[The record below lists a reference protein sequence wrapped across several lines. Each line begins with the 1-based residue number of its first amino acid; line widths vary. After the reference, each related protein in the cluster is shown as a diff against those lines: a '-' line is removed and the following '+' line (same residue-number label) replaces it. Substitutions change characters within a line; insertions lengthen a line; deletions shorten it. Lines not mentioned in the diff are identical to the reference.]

1 MVAAGAIFL
10 FFTDIAKAALAFQS
24 RLRPLYG
31 RLTDSLAPTRR
42 DRPAQSRVLT
52 DQTLKVADDQRPQN
66 PGSAITIREL
76 ATPVFYHW
84 RKALIA
90 FLIPVVLALAAA
102 SLATPI
108 YTAQSRLLILLGDDY
123 VFRRAVGEDSTGNP
137 QTFDRA
143 QIVHAEMEILG
154 SREIREKTLNDIG
167 LTRVYP
173 KARQGAA
180 GMNAALEQ
188 LDRDL
193 TIQNVPQS
201 NTIEVRL
208 RHRDP
213 RVAAD
218 FVNRLVQNYI
228 ASRREI
234 FQRAD
239 SAAVTGQQ
247 RDLSD
252 QLATTEAQIADL
264 SNRYAIGDYDQE
276 IQGVQAQ
283 QTTLTAQL
291 AAQDQLIATA
301 AARAYRLAQQLRGSS
316 AVIALNTDAAR
327 SQQVTALTEN
337 LMLLRERR
345 RVAGARYADG
355 YPLVVELD
363 RQIADLEGQIAAAPQ
378 SQTELVRSGPNPVSQ
393 QIETQ
398 LASTRGEL
406 AGLQSGRSQLAQAL
420 GAARQRLASLVEIG
434 PRYRELVR
442 QRTLT
447 ETAYRSV
454 AENAEDSRLQ
464 SSIAGAN
471 ANVRV
476 IEAAQPP
483 TKARTGRLLILAAGL
498 VVGALAALAVIIV
511 SAAASP
517 VLLTPR
523 DAEVRLRTPVLA
535 TVPMGGEDDDPLPRW
550 RPLTSR
556 LTADQAALILRRMKE
571 TSDDQAV
578 LAIVGPEDGVG
589 VTSMGLDLAMASAF
603 RSGVPTLLI
612 DAEPIDSGGVAMA
625 IHGLGGRLTNIEGN
639 PYVLRVEDSNLYV
652 TTPMTRAGSNI
663 SEARWRNFIDGVKPR
678 FPVVVIDTPSLQRS
692 SAALLLA
699 PLADL
704 SLIVVEAEETR
715 TAVAANLIERV
726 ASAGGTVAGLILNM
740 RRFHIPRFIYD
751 RI

>member
-1 MVAAGAIFL
+1 M
-10 FFTDIAKAALAFQS
+10 
-24 RLRPLYG
+24 
-31 RLTDSLAPTRR
+31 
-42 DRPAQSRVLT
+42 T
-52 DQTLKVADDQRPQN
+52 DQTLKLAEDQRPSKT
-66 PGSAITIREL
+66 GSAITIREL
-76 ATPVFYHW
+76 ATPAFYHW

-90 FLIPVVLALAAA
+90 FLIPVLLALAAA
-102 SLATPI
+102 TLAQPV

-123 VFRRAVGEDSTGNP
+123 VFRRAVGEDASGNP

-154 SREIREKTLNDIG
+154 SREIREKTLTDIG

-173 KARQGAA
+173 KARPGPA

-188 LDRDL
+188 LGRDL
-193 TIQNVPQS
+193 AIENVPQS

-239 SAAVTGQQ
+239 SAAVTDQQ
-247 RDLSD
+247 RGLSD
-252 QLATTEAQIADL
+252 QLAATEGQIADL

-276 IQGVQAQ
+276 IQGVQSQ

-301 AARAYRLAQQLRGSS
+301 AARANRLAQQLRDSA
-316 AVIALNTDAAR
+316 AVIALNTDDTR
-327 SQQVTALTEN
+327 SQQVTALTDN

-345 RVAGARYADG
+345 RVAAARYADG

-363 RQIADLEGQIAAAPQ
+363 RQIADLEAQIAAAPP
-378 SQTELVRSGPNPVSQ
+378 SQTALVRSGPNPVTQ

-398 LASTRGEL
+398 LATTRGEL
-406 AGLQSGRSQLAQAL
+406 AGLQSGRAQLADAL
-420 GAARQRLASLVEIG
+420 GAVRARLAGLVEIG
-434 PRYRELVR
+434 PRYRELTR

-498 VVGALAALAVIIV
+498 VVGTLAALAVVIV

-517 VLLTPR
+517 VMLTPR
-523 DAEVRLRTPVLA
+523 DAEVRLRAPVLA
-535 TVPMGGEDDDPLPRW
+535 TVPLGEEDDDPLPRW

-556 LTADQAALILRRMKE
+556 LTADQAALILRRLRE
-571 TSDDQAV
+571 TAPAHAALAV
-578 LAIVGPEDGVG
+578 IGPEDGVG
-589 VTSMGLDLAMASAF
+589 VTSIALDLAMASAF
-603 RSGVPTLLI
+603 RSGIETLLI
-612 DAEPIDSGGVAMA
+612 DAEPLADASVAMA
-625 IHGLGGRLTNIEGN
+625 IHALGGRLTNVPDN

-652 TTPMTRAGSNI
+652 TTPMTRTGSNI
-663 SEARWRNFIDGVKPR
+663 SEARWRSFVDGVKAR
-678 FPVVVIDTPSLQRS
+678 FPVVIVDTPSLHRS
-692 SAALLLA
+692 TAALLLA
-699 PLADL
+699 PLTDL
-704 SLIVVEAEETR
+704 SLIVIEAEETR

-726 ASAGGTVAGLILNM
+726 EAAGGAVAGVVMNM
-740 RRFHIPRFIYD
+740 RRFHIPRFIYT

>member
-1 MVAAGAIFL
+1 M
-10 FFTDIAKAALAFQS
+10 TDQ
-24 RLRPLYG
+24 
-31 RLTDSLAPTRR
+31 RLTDVDARR
-42 DRPAQSRVLT
+42 PDRPGLAV
-52 DQTLKVADDQRPQN
+52 
-66 PGSAITIREL
+66 TIRDL
-76 ATPVFYHW
+76 ATPIFYHW

-90 FLIPVVLALAAA
+90 FLIPLVLALAAA
-102 SLATPI
+102 SLAKPI

-123 VFRRAVGEDSTGNP
+123 VFRRAVGEDVSGNP

-154 SREIREKTLNDIG
+154 SRELREKTLNDIG

-173 KARQGAA
+173 EVGEDAA
-180 GMNAALEQ
+180 GMNLALEQ
-188 LDRDL
+188 LGRDL
-193 TIQNVPQS
+193 HIENVPQS

-213 RVAAD
+213 KVAAD

-228 ASRREI
+228 ASRRDI
-234 FQRAD
+234 FRRAD

-252 QLATTEAQIADL
+252 QLAATEALIADL

-276 IQGVQAQ
+276 VQGVQAQ

-291 AAQDQLIATA
+291 AAQDQLIAAA
-301 AARAYRLAQQLRGSS
+301 AARAERLSEQLRS
-316 AVIALNTDAAR
+316 APSVISLNTDEAR

-345 RVAGARYADG
+345 RVAGARYSEG

-363 RQIADLEGQIAAAPQ
+363 RQIADFEAQIAAAPQ
-378 SQTELVRSGPNPVSQ
+378 SQTALVRSGPNPVSQ

-398 LASTRGEL
+398 LATTRGEL
-406 AGLQSGRSQLAQAL
+406 AGLRSGRAQAAQAL
-420 GAARQRLASLVEIG
+420 QAARDRLAELVEIG

-454 AENAEDSRLQ
+454 AENAEDARLQ

-483 TKARTGRLLILAAGL
+483 SKARTGRALILAVGL
-498 VVGALAALAVIIV
+498 LLGGVAALAVIIV
-511 SAAASP
+511 STATSP
-517 VLLTPR
+517 VMLTPR
-523 DAEVRLRTPVLA
+523 DVESRLRTPVLA
-535 TVPMGGEDDDPLPRW
+535 AVPLSDDDEAPSPRW
-550 RPLTSR
+550 RPTLPR
-556 LTADQAALILRRMKE
+556 LTADQAALILRQLKAAAE
-571 TSDDQAV
+571 GSAV
-578 LAIVGPEDGVG
+578 MVVVGPEDGVG
-589 VTSMGLDLAMASAF
+589 ASSIAVDLAMASAF
-603 RSGVPTLLI
+603 RSGAPTLLI
-612 DAEPIDSGGVAMA
+612 DAEPVVDGGLAMA
-625 IHGLGGRLTNIEGN
+625 IHGRGARLASVADN
-639 PYVLRVEDSNLYV
+639 PYVMRVEDSNLHV

-663 SEARWRNFIDGVKPR
+663 SEARWRSFIEGVQPQ
-678 FPVVVIDTPSLQRS
+678 FQVVIIDAPSLQRS

-704 SLIVVEAEETR
+704 SLIVIEAEETR
-715 TAVAANLIERV
+715 TAVASNLIERV
-726 ASAGGTVAGLILNM
+726 TASGGTVAGVILNM
-740 RRFHIPRFIYD
+740 RRFHIPRFIYT

>member
-1 MVAAGAIFL
+1 M
-10 FFTDIAKAALAFQS
+10 
-24 RLRPLYG
+24 
-31 RLTDSLAPTRR
+31 
-42 DRPAQSRVLT
+42 T
-52 DQTLKVADDQRPQN
+52 DQTLKLAEDQRPSKT
-66 PGSAITIREL
+66 GSAITIREL
-76 ATPVFYHW
+76 ATPAFYHW

-90 FLIPVVLALAAA
+90 FLIPVLLALAAA
-102 SLATPI
+102 TLAQPV

-123 VFRRAVGEDSTGNP
+123 VFRRAVGEDASGNP

-154 SREIREKTLNDIG
+154 SREIREKTLTDIG
-167 LTRVYP
+167 LMRVYP
-173 KARQGAA
+173 KARSGPA

-188 LDRDL
+188 LGRDL
-193 TIQNVPQS
+193 AIENVPQS

-239 SAAVTGQQ
+239 SAAVTNQQ
-247 RDLSD
+247 RGLSD
-252 QLATTEAQIADL
+252 QLAATEAQIADL

-276 IQGVQAQ
+276 IQGVQSQ
-283 QTTLTAQL
+283 QTTQTAQL

-301 AARAYRLAQQLRGSS
+301 AARANRLAQQLRDSA
-316 AVIALNTDAAR
+316 AVIALNTDDTR
-327 SQQVTALTEN
+327 SQQVTALTDN

-345 RVAGARYADG
+345 RVAAARYADG

-363 RQIADLEGQIAAAPQ
+363 RQIADLEAQIAAAPP
-378 SQTELVRSGPNPVSQ
+378 SQTALVRSGPNPVTQ

-398 LASTRGEL
+398 LATTRGEL
-406 AGLQSGRSQLAQAL
+406 AGLQSGRAQLADAL
-420 GAARQRLASLVEIG
+420 GAVRARLAGLVEIG
-434 PRYRELVR
+434 PRYRELTR
-442 QRTLT
+442 QRSLT

-498 VVGALAALAVIIV
+498 AVGTLAALAVVIV

-517 VLLTPR
+517 VMLTPR
-523 DAEVRLRTPVLA
+523 DAEVRLRAPVLA
-535 TVPMGGEDDDPLPRW
+535 TVPLGEEDDDPLPRW

-556 LTADQAALILRRMKE
+556 LTADQAALILRRLRE
-571 TSDDQAV
+571 TAPAHAALAV
-578 LAIVGPEDGVG
+578 IGPEDGVG
-589 VTSMGLDLAMASAF
+589 VTSIALDLAMASAF
-603 RSGVPTLLI
+603 RSGIETLLI
-612 DAEPIDSGGVAMA
+612 DAEPLADASVAMA
-625 IHGLGGRLTNIEGN
+625 IHALGGRLTNVPDN

-652 TTPMTRAGSNI
+652 TTPMTRTGSNI
-663 SEARWRNFIDGVKPR
+663 SEARWRSFVDGVKAR
-678 FPVVVIDTPSLQRS
+678 FPVVIVDTPSLQRS

-699 PLADL
+699 PLTDL
-704 SLIVVEAEETR
+704 SLMVIEAEETR

-726 ASAGGTVAGLILNM
+726 EAAGGAVAGVVMNM
-740 RRFHIPRFIYD
+740 RRFHIPRFIYT

>member
-1 MVAAGAIFL
+1 M
-10 FFTDIAKAALAFQS
+10 
-24 RLRPLYG
+24 
-31 RLTDSLAPTRR
+31 
-42 DRPAQSRVLT
+42 T
-52 DQTLKVADDQRPQN
+52 DQTLKLAEDQRPSKT
-66 PGSAITIREL
+66 GSAITIREL
-76 ATPVFYHW
+76 ATPAFYHW

-90 FLIPVVLALAAA
+90 FLIPVLLALAAA
-102 SLATPI
+102 TLAQPV

-123 VFRRAVGEDSTGNP
+123 VFRRAVGEDASGNP

-154 SREIREKTLNDIG
+154 SREIREKTLTDIG

-173 KARQGAA
+173 KARPGPA

-188 LDRDL
+188 LGRDL
-193 TIQNVPQS
+193 AIENVPQS

-239 SAAVTGQQ
+239 SAAVTDQQ
-247 RDLSD
+247 RGLSD
-252 QLATTEAQIADL
+252 QLAATEAQIADL

-276 IQGVQAQ
+276 IQGVQSQ

-301 AARAYRLAQQLRGSS
+301 AARANRLAQQLRDSA
-316 AVIALNTDAAR
+316 AVIALNTDDTR
-327 SQQVTALTEN
+327 SQQVTALTDN

-345 RVAGARYADG
+345 RVAAARYADG

-363 RQIADLEGQIAAAPQ
+363 RQIADLEAQIAAAPP
-378 SQTELVRSGPNPVSQ
+378 SQTALVRSGPNPVTQ

-398 LASTRGEL
+398 LATTRGEL
-406 AGLQSGRSQLAQAL
+406 AGLQSGRAQLADAL
-420 GAARQRLASLVEIG
+420 GAVRARLAGLVEIG
-434 PRYRELVR
+434 PRYRELTR
-442 QRTLT
+442 QRSLT

-498 VVGALAALAVIIV
+498 VVGALAALAVVIV

-517 VLLTPR
+517 VMLTPR
-523 DAEVRLRTPVLA
+523 DAEVRLRAPVLA
-535 TVPMGGEDDDPLPRW
+535 TVPLGEEDDDPLPRW

-556 LTADQAALILRRMKE
+556 LTADQAALILRRLRE
-571 TSDDQAV
+571 TAPAHAALAV
-578 LAIVGPEDGVG
+578 IGPEDGVG
-589 VTSMGLDLAMASAF
+589 VTSIALDLAMASAF
-603 RSGVPTLLI
+603 RSGIETLLI
-612 DAEPIDSGGVAMA
+612 DAEPLADASVAMA
-625 IHGLGGRLTNIEGN
+625 IHALGGRLTNIPDN

-652 TTPMTRAGSNI
+652 TTPMTRTGSNI
-663 SEARWRNFIDGVKPR
+663 SEARWRSFVDGVKAR
-678 FPVVVIDTPSLQRS
+678 FPVVIVDTPSLHRS
-692 SAALLLA
+692 TAALLLA
-699 PLADL
+699 PLTDL
-704 SLIVVEAEETR
+704 SLIVIEAEETR

-726 ASAGGTVAGLILNM
+726 EAAGGAVAGVVMNM
-740 RRFHIPRFIYD
+740 RRFHIPRFIYT

>member
-1 MVAAGAIFL
+1 M
-10 FFTDIAKAALAFQS
+10 
-24 RLRPLYG
+24 
-31 RLTDSLAPTRR
+31 
-42 DRPAQSRVLT
+42 T
-52 DQTLKVADDQRPQN
+52 DQTLKLAEDQRPSKT
-66 PGSAITIREL
+66 GSAITIREL
-76 ATPVFYHW
+76 ATPAFYHW

-90 FLIPVVLALAAA
+90 FLIPVLLALAAA
-102 SLATPI
+102 TLAQPV

-123 VFRRAVGEDSTGNP
+123 VFRRAVGEDASGNP

-154 SREIREKTLNDIG
+154 SREIREKTLTDIG

-173 KARQGAA
+173 KARPGPA

-188 LDRDL
+188 LGRDL
-193 TIQNVPQS
+193 AIENVPQS

-239 SAAVTGQQ
+239 SAAVTDQQ
-247 RDLSD
+247 RGLSD
-252 QLATTEAQIADL
+252 QLAATEAQIADL

-276 IQGVQAQ
+276 IQGVQSQ

-301 AARAYRLAQQLRGSS
+301 AARANRLAQQLRDSA
-316 AVIALNTDAAR
+316 AVIALNTDDTR
-327 SQQVTALTEN
+327 SQQVTALTDN

-345 RVAGARYADG
+345 RVAAARYADG

-363 RQIADLEGQIAAAPQ
+363 RQIADLEAQIAAAPP
-378 SQTELVRSGPNPVSQ
+378 SQTALVRSGPNPVTQ

-398 LASTRGEL
+398 LATTRGEL
-406 AGLQSGRSQLAQAL
+406 AGLQSGRAQLADAL
-420 GAARQRLASLVEIG
+420 GDVRARLAGLVEIG
-434 PRYRELVR
+434 PRYRELTR

-483 TKARTGRLLILAAGL
+483 TKARTGRLLILAVGL
-498 VVGALAALAVIIV
+498 VVGTLTALAVVIV

-517 VLLTPR
+517 VMLTPR
-523 DAEVRLRTPVLA
+523 DAEVRLRAPVLA
-535 TVPMGGEDDDPLPRW
+535 TVPLGEEDDDPLPRW

-556 LTADQAALILRRMKE
+556 LTADQAALILRRLRE
-571 TSDDQAV
+571 TAPAHAALAV
-578 LAIVGPEDGVG
+578 IGPEDGVG
-589 VTSMGLDLAMASAF
+589 VTSIALDLAMASAF
-603 RSGVPTLLI
+603 RSGIETLLI
-612 DAEPIDSGGVAMA
+612 DAEPLADASVAMA
-625 IHGLGGRLTNIEGN
+625 IHALGGRLTNIPDN

-652 TTPMTRAGSNI
+652 TTPMTRTGSNI
-663 SEARWRNFIDGVKPR
+663 SEARWRSFVDGVKAR
-678 FPVVVIDTPSLQRS
+678 FPVVIVDTPSLQRS

-699 PLADL
+699 PLTDL
-704 SLIVVEAEETR
+704 SLMVIEAEETR

-726 ASAGGTVAGLILNM
+726 EAAGGAVAGVVMNM
-740 RRFHIPRFIYD
+740 RRFHIPRFIYT

>member
-1 MVAAGAIFL
+1 M
-10 FFTDIAKAALAFQS
+10 
-24 RLRPLYG
+24 
-31 RLTDSLAPTRR
+31 
-42 DRPAQSRVLT
+42 T
-52 DQTLKVADDQRPQN
+52 DQTLKLAEDQRPSKT
-66 PGSAITIREL
+66 GSAITIREL
-76 ATPVFYHW
+76 ATPAFYHW

-90 FLIPVVLALAAA
+90 FLIPVLLALAAA
-102 SLATPI
+102 TLAQPV

-123 VFRRAVGEDSTGNP
+123 VFRRAVGEDASGNP

-154 SREIREKTLNDIG
+154 SREIREKTLTDIG

-173 KARQGAA
+173 KARPGPA

-188 LDRDL
+188 LGRDL
-193 TIQNVPQS
+193 AIENVPQS

-239 SAAVTGQQ
+239 SAAVTDQQ
-247 RDLSD
+247 RGLSD
-252 QLATTEAQIADL
+252 QLAATEAQIADL

-276 IQGVQAQ
+276 IQGVQSQ

-301 AARAYRLAQQLRGSS
+301 AARANRLAQQLRDSA
-316 AVIALNTDAAR
+316 AVIALNTDDTR
-327 SQQVTALTEN
+327 SQQVTALTDN

-345 RVAGARYADG
+345 RVAAARYADG

-363 RQIADLEGQIAAAPQ
+363 RQIADLEAQIAAAPP
-378 SQTELVRSGPNPVSQ
+378 SQTALVRSGPNPVTQ

-398 LASTRGEL
+398 LATTRGEL
-406 AGLQSGRSQLAQAL
+406 AGLQSGRAQLADAL
-420 GAARQRLASLVEIG
+420 GAVRARLAGLVEIG
-434 PRYRELVR
+434 PRYRELTR

-498 VVGALAALAVIIV
+498 VVGALAALAVVIV

-517 VLLTPR
+517 VMLTPR
-523 DAEVRLRTPVLA
+523 DAEVRLRAPVLA
-535 TVPMGGEDDDPLPRW
+535 TVPLGEEDDDPLPRW

-556 LTADQAALILRRMKE
+556 LTADQAALILRRLRE
-571 TSDDQAV
+571 TAPAHAALAV
-578 LAIVGPEDGVG
+578 IGPEDGVG
-589 VTSMGLDLAMASAF
+589 VTSIALDLAMASAF
-603 RSGVPTLLI
+603 RSGIETLLI
-612 DAEPIDSGGVAMA
+612 DAEPLADASVAMA
-625 IHGLGGRLTNIEGN
+625 IHALGGRLTNIPDN

-652 TTPMTRAGSNI
+652 TTPMTRTGSNI
-663 SEARWRNFIDGVKPR
+663 SEARWRSFVDGVKAR
-678 FPVVVIDTPSLQRS
+678 FPVVIVDTPSLHRS
-692 SAALLLA
+692 TAALLLA
-699 PLADL
+699 PLTDL
-704 SLIVVEAEETR
+704 SLIVIEAEETR

-726 ASAGGTVAGLILNM
+726 EAAGGAVAGVVMNM
-740 RRFHIPRFIYD
+740 RRFHIPRFIYT

>member
-1 MVAAGAIFL
+1 M
-10 FFTDIAKAALAFQS
+10 
-24 RLRPLYG
+24 
-31 RLTDSLAPTRR
+31 
-42 DRPAQSRVLT
+42 T
-52 DQTLKVADDQRPQN
+52 DQTLKLEDDQRPRN
-66 PGSAITIREL
+66 AGAAITIREL

-90 FLIPVVLALAAA
+90 FLIPVLLALAAA
-102 SLATPI
+102 TLAQPI

-123 VFRRAVGEDSTGNP
+123 VFRRSVGEDATGNP

-154 SREIREKTLNDIG
+154 SREIREKTLTDIG

-173 KARQGAA
+173 KAKAGPA

-188 LDRDL
+188 LGRDL
-193 TIQNVPQS
+193 TIENVPQS

-213 RVAAD
+213 KVAAD

-239 SAAVTGQQ
+239 SAAVNDQQ
-247 RDLSD
+247 RGLSD
-252 QLATTEAQIADL
+252 QLAATEAQIADL

-276 IQGVQAQ
+276 IQGVQSQ
-283 QTTLTAQL
+283 QTALTAQL

-301 AARAYRLAQQLRGSS
+301 AARADRLAQQLRNAS
-316 AVIALNTDAAR
+316 AQIALNTDDTR
-327 SQQVTALTEN
+327 SQQVTALTDN

-345 RVAGARYADG
+345 RVAAARYADG

-363 RQIADLEGQIAAAPQ
+363 RQIADLETQIAAAPQ
-378 SQTELVRSGPNPVSQ
+378 SQTTLVRSGPNPVSQ

-398 LASTRGEL
+398 LATTRGEL
-406 AGLQSGRSQLAQAL
+406 AGLQSGRAQLSDAL
-420 GAARQRLASLVEIG
+420 GAARGRLASLVEIG
-434 PRYRELVR
+434 PRYRELTR

-454 AENAEDSRLQ
+454 SENAEDSRLQ

-498 VVGALAALAVIIV
+498 VVGTLAALAVIIV

-517 VLLTPR
+517 VILTPR
-523 DAEVRLRTPVLA
+523 DAEVRLRAPVLA
-535 TVPMGGEDDDPLPRW
+535 TVPLGEDDDSPLPRW

-556 LTADQAALILRRMKE
+556 LTADQAALILRRLRE
-571 TSDDQAV
+571 TADGQAA
-578 LAIVGPEDGVG
+578 LAVIGPEDGVG
-589 VTSMGLDLAMASAF
+589 VTSIALDLAMASAF
-603 RSGVPTLLI
+603 RSGVETLLI
-612 DAEPIDSGGVAMA
+612 DAEPRADASVAMA
-625 IHGLGGRLTNIEGN
+625 IHGLGGRLTNIPDS

-652 TTPMTRAGSNI
+652 TTPMTRTGSNI
-663 SEARWRNFIDGVKPR
+663 SEARWRNFVDGVKAR
-678 FPVVVIDTPSLQRS
+678 FPVVIVDTPSLHRS

-699 PLADL
+699 PLTDL
-704 SLIVVEAEETR
+704 SLVVIEAEETR

-726 ASAGGTVAGLILNM
+726 AAAGGTVAGVILNM
-740 RRFHIPRFIYD
+740 RRFHIPRFIYT

>member
-1 MVAAGAIFL
+1 M
-10 FFTDIAKAALAFQS
+10 
-24 RLRPLYG
+24 
-31 RLTDSLAPTRR
+31 
-42 DRPAQSRVLT
+42 T
-52 DQTLKVADDQRPQN
+52 DQTLKLAEDQRPSKT
-66 PGSAITIREL
+66 GSAITIREL
-76 ATPVFYHW
+76 ATPAFYHW

-90 FLIPVVLALAAA
+90 FLIPVLLALAAA
-102 SLATPI
+102 TLAQPV

-123 VFRRAVGEDSTGNP
+123 VFRRAVGEDASGNP

-154 SREIREKTLNDIG
+154 SREIREKTLTDIG

-173 KARQGAA
+173 KARPGPA

-188 LDRDL
+188 LGRDL
-193 TIQNVPQS
+193 AIENVPQS

-239 SAAVTGQQ
+239 SAAVTDQQ
-247 RDLSD
+247 RGLSD
-252 QLATTEAQIADL
+252 QLAATEAQIADL

-276 IQGVQAQ
+276 IQGVQSQ

-301 AARAYRLAQQLRGSS
+301 AARANRLAQQLRDSA
-316 AVIALNTDAAR
+316 AVIALNTDDTR
-327 SQQVTALTEN
+327 SQQVTALTDN

-345 RVAGARYADG
+345 RVAAARYADG

-363 RQIADLEGQIAAAPQ
+363 RQIADLEAQIAAAPP
-378 SQTELVRSGPNPVSQ
+378 SQTALVRSGPNPVTQ

-398 LASTRGEL
+398 LATTRGEL
-406 AGLQSGRSQLAQAL
+406 AGLQSGRAQLADAL
-420 GAARQRLASLVEIG
+420 GAVRARLAGLVEIG
-434 PRYRELVR
+434 PRYRELTR

-498 VVGALAALAVIIV
+498 VVGALAALAVVIV

-517 VLLTPR
+517 VMLTPR
-523 DAEVRLRTPVLA
+523 DAEVRLRAPVLA
-535 TVPMGGEDDDPLPRW
+535 TVPLGEEDDDPLPRW

-556 LTADQAALILRRMKE
+556 LTADQAALILRRLRE
-571 TSDDQAV
+571 TAPAHAALAV
-578 LAIVGPEDGVG
+578 IGPEDGVG
-589 VTSMGLDLAMASAF
+589 VTSMALDLAMASAF
-603 RSGVPTLLI
+603 RSGIETLLI
-612 DAEPIDSGGVAMA
+612 DAEPLADASVAMA
-625 IHGLGGRLTNIEGN
+625 IHALGGRLTNIPDN

-652 TTPMTRAGSNI
+652 TTPMTRTGSNI
-663 SEARWRNFIDGVKPR
+663 SEARWRSFVDGVKAR
-678 FPVVVIDTPSLQRS
+678 FPVVIVDTPSLHRS
-692 SAALLLA
+692 TAALLLA
-699 PLADL
+699 PLTDL
-704 SLIVVEAEETR
+704 SLIVIEAEETR

-726 ASAGGTVAGLILNM
+726 EAAGGAVAGVVMNM
-740 RRFHIPRFIYD
+740 RRFHIPRFIYT

>member
-1 MVAAGAIFL
+1 M
-10 FFTDIAKAALAFQS
+10 
-24 RLRPLYG
+24 
-31 RLTDSLAPTRR
+31 
-42 DRPAQSRVLT
+42 T
-52 DQTLKVADDQRPQN
+52 DQTLKLAEDQRPSKT
-66 PGSAITIREL
+66 GSAITIREL
-76 ATPVFYHW
+76 ATPAFYHW

-90 FLIPVVLALAAA
+90 FLIPVLLALAAA
-102 SLATPI
+102 TLAQPV

-123 VFRRAVGEDSTGNP
+123 VFRRAVGEDASGNP

-154 SREIREKTLNDIG
+154 SREIREKTLTDIG

-173 KARQGAA
+173 KARSGPA

-188 LDRDL
+188 LGRDL
-193 TIQNVPQS
+193 AIENVPQS

-239 SAAVTGQQ
+239 SAAVTDQQ
-247 RDLSD
+247 RGLSD
-252 QLATTEAQIADL
+252 QLAATEAQIADL

-276 IQGVQAQ
+276 IQGVQSQ

-301 AARAYRLAQQLRGSS
+301 AARANRLAQQLRDSA
-316 AVIALNTDAAR
+316 AVIALNTDDTR
-327 SQQVTALTEN
+327 SQQVTALTDN

-345 RVAGARYADG
+345 RVAAARYADG

-363 RQIADLEGQIAAAPQ
+363 RQIADLEAQIAAAPP
-378 SQTELVRSGPNPVSQ
+378 SQTALVRSGPNPVTQ

-398 LASTRGEL
+398 LATTRGEL
-406 AGLQSGRSQLAQAL
+406 AGLQSGRAQLADAL
-420 GAARQRLASLVEIG
+420 GAVRARLAGLVEIG
-434 PRYRELVR
+434 PRYRELTR

-498 VVGALAALAVIIV
+498 AVGTLAALAVVIV

-517 VLLTPR
+517 VMLTPR
-523 DAEVRLRTPVLA
+523 DAEVRLRAPVLA
-535 TVPMGGEDDDPLPRW
+535 TVPLGEEDDDPLPRW

-556 LTADQAALILRRMKE
+556 LTADQAALILRRLRE
-571 TSDDQAV
+571 TAAAHAALAV
-578 LAIVGPEDGVG
+578 IGPEDGVG
-589 VTSMGLDLAMASAF
+589 VTSIALDLAMASAF
-603 RSGVPTLLI
+603 RSGIETLLI
-612 DAEPIDSGGVAMA
+612 DAEPLADASVAMA
-625 IHGLGGRLTNIEGN
+625 IHALGGRLTNIPDN

-652 TTPMTRAGSNI
+652 TTPMTRTGSNI
-663 SEARWRNFIDGVKPR
+663 SEARWRSFVDGVKAR
-678 FPVVVIDTPSLQRS
+678 FPVVIVDTPSLQRS

-699 PLADL
+699 PLTDL
-704 SLIVVEAEETR
+704 SLMVIEAEETR

-726 ASAGGTVAGLILNM
+726 EAAGGAVAGMVMNM
-740 RRFHIPRFIYD
+740 RRFHIPRFIYT

>member
-1 MVAAGAIFL
+1 M
-10 FFTDIAKAALAFQS
+10 
-24 RLRPLYG
+24 
-31 RLTDSLAPTRR
+31 
-42 DRPAQSRVLT
+42 T
-52 DQTLKVADDQRPQN
+52 DQTLKLAEDQRPSKT
-66 PGSAITIREL
+66 GSAITIREL
-76 ATPVFYHW
+76 ATPAFYHW

-90 FLIPVVLALAAA
+90 FLIPVLLALAAA
-102 SLATPI
+102 TLAQPV

-123 VFRRAVGEDSTGNP
+123 VFRRAVGEDASGNP

-154 SREIREKTLNDIG
+154 SREIREKTLTDIG

-173 KARQGAA
+173 KARPGPA

-188 LDRDL
+188 LGRDL
-193 TIQNVPQS
+193 AIENVPQS

-239 SAAVTGQQ
+239 SAAVTDQQ
-247 RDLSD
+247 RGLSD
-252 QLATTEAQIADL
+252 QLAATEAQIADL

-276 IQGVQAQ
+276 IQGVQSQ

-301 AARAYRLAQQLRGSS
+301 AARANRLAQQLRDSA
-316 AVIALNTDAAR
+316 AVIALNTDDTR
-327 SQQVTALTEN
+327 SQQVTALTDN

-345 RVAGARYADG
+345 RVAAARYADG

-363 RQIADLEGQIAAAPQ
+363 RQIADLEAQIAAAPP
-378 SQTELVRSGPNPVSQ
+378 SQTALVRSGPNPVTQ

-398 LASTRGEL
+398 LATTRGEL
-406 AGLQSGRSQLAQAL
+406 AGLQSGRAQLADAL
-420 GAARQRLASLVEIG
+420 GAVRARLAGLVEIG
-434 PRYRELVR
+434 PRYRELTR

-498 VVGALAALAVIIV
+498 VVGTLAALAVVIV

-517 VLLTPR
+517 VMLTPR
-523 DAEVRLRTPVLA
+523 DAEVRLRAPVLA
-535 TVPMGGEDDDPLPRW
+535 TVPLGEEDDDPLPRW

-556 LTADQAALILRRMKE
+556 LTADQAALILRRLRE
-571 TSDDQAV
+571 TAPAHAALAV
-578 LAIVGPEDGVG
+578 IGPEDGVG
-589 VTSMGLDLAMASAF
+589 VTSIALDLAMASAF
-603 RSGVPTLLI
+603 RSGIETLLI
-612 DAEPIDSGGVAMA
+612 DAEPLADASVAMA
-625 IHGLGGRLTNIEGN
+625 IHALGGRLTNVPDN

-652 TTPMTRAGSNI
+652 TTPMTRTGSNI
-663 SEARWRNFIDGVKPR
+663 SEARWRSFVDGVKAR
-678 FPVVVIDTPSLQRS
+678 FPVVIVDTPSLHRS
-692 SAALLLA
+692 TAALLLA
-699 PLADL
+699 PLTDL
-704 SLIVVEAEETR
+704 SLIVIEAEETR

-726 ASAGGTVAGLILNM
+726 EAAGGAVAGVVMNM
-740 RRFHIPRFIYD
+740 RRFHIPRFIYT

>member
-1 MVAAGAIFL
+1 M
-10 FFTDIAKAALAFQS
+10 
-24 RLRPLYG
+24 
-31 RLTDSLAPTRR
+31 
-42 DRPAQSRVLT
+42 T
-52 DQTLKVADDQRPQN
+52 DQTLKLAEDQRPSKT
-66 PGSAITIREL
+66 GSAITIREL
-76 ATPVFYHW
+76 ATPAFYHW

-90 FLIPVVLALAAA
+90 FLIPVLLALAAA
-102 SLATPI
+102 TLAQPV

-123 VFRRAVGEDSTGNP
+123 VFRRAVGEDASGNP

-154 SREIREKTLNDIG
+154 SREIREKTLTDIG

-173 KARQGAA
+173 KARSGPA

-188 LDRDL
+188 LGRDL
-193 TIQNVPQS
+193 AIENVPQS

-239 SAAVTGQQ
+239 SAAVTDQQ
-247 RDLSD
+247 RGLSD
-252 QLATTEAQIADL
+252 QLAATEAQIADL

-276 IQGVQAQ
+276 IQGVQSQ

-301 AARAYRLAQQLRGSS
+301 AARANRLAQQLRDSA
-316 AVIALNTDAAR
+316 AVIALNTDDTR
-327 SQQVTALTEN
+327 SQQVTALTDN
-337 LMLLRERR
+337 LMMLRERR
-345 RVAGARYADG
+345 RVAAARYADG

-363 RQIADLEGQIAAAPQ
+363 RQIADLEAQIAAAPP
-378 SQTELVRSGPNPVSQ
+378 SQTALVRSGPNPVTQ

-398 LASTRGEL
+398 LATTRGEL
-406 AGLQSGRSQLAQAL
+406 AGLQSGRAQLADAL
-420 GAARQRLASLVEIG
+420 GAVRARLAGLVEIG
-434 PRYRELVR
+434 PRYRELTR

-498 VVGALAALAVIIV
+498 VVGTLAALAVVIV

-517 VLLTPR
+517 VMLTPR
-523 DAEVRLRTPVLA
+523 DAEVRLRAPVLA
-535 TVPMGGEDDDPLPRW
+535 TVPLGEEDDDPLPRW

-556 LTADQAALILRRMKE
+556 LTADQAALILRRLRE
-571 TSDDQAV
+571 TAPAHAALAV
-578 LAIVGPEDGVG
+578 IGPEDGVG
-589 VTSMGLDLAMASAF
+589 VTSIALDLAMASAF
-603 RSGVPTLLI
+603 RSGIETLLI
-612 DAEPIDSGGVAMA
+612 DAEPLADASVAMA
-625 IHGLGGRLTNIEGN
+625 IHALGGRLTNVPDN

-652 TTPMTRAGSNI
+652 TTPMTRTGSNI
-663 SEARWRNFIDGVKPR
+663 SEARWRSFVDGVKAR
-678 FPVVVIDTPSLQRS
+678 FPVVIVDTPSLQRS

-699 PLADL
+699 PLTDL
-704 SLIVVEAEETR
+704 SLMVIEAEETR

-726 ASAGGTVAGLILNM
+726 EAAGGAVAGVVMNM
-740 RRFHIPRFIYD
+740 RRFHIPRFIYT

>member
-1 MVAAGAIFL
+1 M
-10 FFTDIAKAALAFQS
+10 
-24 RLRPLYG
+24 
-31 RLTDSLAPTRR
+31 
-42 DRPAQSRVLT
+42 T
-52 DQTLKVADDQRPQN
+52 DQTLKLAEDQRPSKT
-66 PGSAITIREL
+66 GSAITIREL
-76 ATPVFYHW
+76 ATPAFYHW

-90 FLIPVVLALAAA
+90 FLIPVLLALAAA
-102 SLATPI
+102 TLAQPV

-123 VFRRAVGEDSTGNP
+123 VFRRAVGEDASGNP

-154 SREIREKTLNDIG
+154 SREIREKTLTDIG

-173 KARQGAA
+173 KARPGPA

-188 LDRDL
+188 LGRDL
-193 TIQNVPQS
+193 AIENVPQS

-239 SAAVTGQQ
+239 SAAVTNQQ
-247 RDLSD
+247 RGLSD
-252 QLATTEAQIADL
+252 QLAATEAQIADL

-276 IQGVQAQ
+276 IQGVQSQ

-301 AARAYRLAQQLRGSS
+301 AARANRLAQQLRDSA
-316 AVIALNTDAAR
+316 AVIALNTDDTR
-327 SQQVTALTEN
+327 SQQVTALTDN

-345 RVAGARYADG
+345 RVAAARYADG

-363 RQIADLEGQIAAAPQ
+363 RQIADLEAQIAAAPP
-378 SQTELVRSGPNPVSQ
+378 SQTALVRSGPNPVTQ

-398 LASTRGEL
+398 LATTRGEL
-406 AGLQSGRSQLAQAL
+406 AGLQSGRAQLADAL
-420 GAARQRLASLVEIG
+420 GAVRARLAGLVEIG
-434 PRYRELVR
+434 PRYRELTR

-498 VVGALAALAVIIV
+498 VVGTLTALAVVIV

-517 VLLTPR
+517 VMLTPR
-523 DAEVRLRTPVLA
+523 DAEVRLRAPVLA
-535 TVPMGGEDDDPLPRW
+535 TVPLGEEDDDPLPRW

-556 LTADQAALILRRMKE
+556 LTADQAALILRRLRE
-571 TSDDQAV
+571 TAPAHAALAV
-578 LAIVGPEDGVG
+578 IGPEDGVG
-589 VTSMGLDLAMASAF
+589 VTSIALDLAMASAF
-603 RSGVPTLLI
+603 RSGIETLLI
-612 DAEPIDSGGVAMA
+612 DAEPLADASVAMA
-625 IHGLGGRLTNIEGN
+625 IHALGGRLTNVPDN

-652 TTPMTRAGSNI
+652 TTPMTRTGSNI
-663 SEARWRNFIDGVKPR
+663 SEARWRSFVDGVKAR
-678 FPVVVIDTPSLQRS
+678 FPVVIVDTPSLQRS

-699 PLADL
+699 PLTDL
-704 SLIVVEAEETR
+704 SLMVIEAEETR

-726 ASAGGTVAGLILNM
+726 EAAGGAVAGVVMNM
-740 RRFHIPRFIYD
+740 RRFHIPRFIYT